1 MRRGGRLGQID
12 VDPPLPQ
19 EVRRRLSSR
28 LTHWSV
34 CVDGCCLNL
43 VGEGSADELRATIA
57 SLSTVHRFTGMVV
70 SESADGELTAIRVAN
85 RRVYEKVLQPPRS
98 RAARIRRPVP
108 RKVVRLDE
116 RRRARP

>member
-1 MRRGGRLGQID
+1 MRGGASLGQID
-12 VDPPLPQ
+12 VDPPLLQ

-43 VGEGSADELRATIA
+43 VGEEGGDELRATIA
-57 SLSTVHRFTGMVV
+57 SLSTVHRLTGMVV
-70 SESADGELTAIRVAN
+70 REGADGELRAIRVAN

-108 RKVVRLDE
+108 RKVIRLDD
-116 RRRARP
+116 RRPARP